1 MQVDHLSLN
10 ARGDER
16 AGAGFEQG
24 AAIAQVA
31 WVAMECFVVTAAL
44 NRGCALDGG
53 ADALVRAAAHRLQAS
68 ADQIPVSLVFG
79 LVFSKAADVMI
90 MPLMH

>member
-16 AGAGFEQG
+16 AGTGFEQG

-53 ADALVRAAAHRLQAS
+53 ADALVRAAAAQVAGQRRSDPGVA
-68 ADQIPVSLVFG
+68 G
-79 LVFSKAADVMI
+79 LRAGFQQGS
-90 MPLMH
+90 